1 MTKEADPNKDQQSF
15 EDILGSRVWDLGRYT
30 RGQTENVLQQ
40 AVRDQVSPE
49 EAARRV
55 KALLLEDQ
63 RVAEAHYRLGSVS
76 LADTLRSLMLV
87 QKDDPEV
94 RSTAADVRRE
104 VAPDE
109 HPQAAEI
116 EDTAGEMLVES
127 LRTFTEFIETV
138 QPRATPPT
146 PRKRRPSPLD
156 AGSALAAS
164 PSAATQRAVPYER
177 RVVDAKINHRKGA
190 WRAHCGN
197 PMRGGCRGELGRFED
212 VHEMGPDAFADFP
225 PELRPTGRWVLR
237 SDHGYGGNAKDGYI
251 VLGPSRKLR
260 RPLPERFGNV
270 GGRLDFAGYWHGF
283 VGQLPQPPC
292 HVLCPLCKLRNNVD
306 QPTDG

>member
-1 MTKEADPNKDQQSF
+1 MNKEADPNDDQQSF
-15 EDILGSRVWDLGRYT
+15 EDKVASRVWDLGRYT
-30 RGQTENVLQQ
+30 RGQIENVLQQ
-40 AVRDQVSPE
+40 AIQDQVSPE
-49 EAARRV
+49 DVARRIE
-55 KALLLEDQ
+55 ALLLKNHPL
-63 RVAEAHYRLGSVS
+63 AEAHYRLGSVS

-87 QKDDPEV
+87 QKEDPKV
-94 RSTAADVRRE
+94 RSTAMDVRRE
-104 VAPDE
+104 FVADE
-109 HPQAAEI
+109 HPQAVEI
-116 EDTAGEMLVES
+116 ESTIAQMLVEN
-127 LRTFTEFIETV
+127 LRTDPEIAEAV
-138 QPRATPPT
+138 RALAPPPA
-146 PRKRRPSPLD
+146 PRKRRPAPLD
-156 AGSALAAS
+156 ARPAPGAS
-164 PSAATQRAVPYER
+164 PSAATKRAVGKEWR
-177 RVVDAKINHRKGA
+177 TVDAKINHRKGA

-270 GGRLDFAGYWHGF
+270 GGRLDFAGYWHGI

>member
-1 MTKEADPNKDQQSF
+1 MTKEADPNDDQQSF
-15 EDILGSRVWDLGRYT
+15 EDKVASRVWDLGRYT
-30 RGQTENVLQQ
+30 RGQIENVLQQ
-40 AVRDQVSPE
+40 AVRDQVSGE
-49 EAARRV
+49 DAARRIE
-55 KALLLEDQ
+55 ALLLKNHPL
-63 RVAEAHYRLGSVS
+63 AEAHYRLGSVS

-104 VAPDE
+104 VVADE
-109 HPQAAEI
+109 HPRAAEL
-116 EDTAGEMLVES
+116 EDVIAQMLVES
-127 LRTFTEFIETV
+127 LRGDPEIAEAV
-138 QPRATPPT
+138 RALAPPPA

-164 PSAATQRAVPYER
+164 PSAATKTAIGKEQGA
-177 RVVDAKINHRKGA
+177 VDAKINHRKGA

-197 PMRGGCRGELGRFED
+197 PMRGGCRGALGQFED
-212 VHEMGPDAFADFP
+212 VHEMAPEAFADFP

-251 VLGPSRKLR
+251 VLQDSKKLR

-292 HVLCPLCKLRNNVD
+292 RVICPLCKMWNNVD
-306 QPTDG
+306 PPTDE